1 LTFSLYE
8 LNISTTQ
15 GGLKLESIR
24 RQSATT
30 PRDIINIGAPQAADG
45 ADIWQLIADSG
56 ALDENSLYC
65 NLLQCSHF
73 AETCAVARMDGKVVG
88 WMSGYIPPQQP
99 DTLFVWQICV
109 SPAAR
114 KRGLASRLIR
124 NVLNR
129 RNCQQVRHV
138 SCTITKDNA
147 ASWKLFGSLA
157 RELDASLEKREHFSK
172 DEHFQGMHDSEFEVV
187 IGPFQSQGVRA
198 LRAA

>member
-1 LTFSLYE
+1 LDE
-8 LNISTTQ
+8 LNIWPTQ
-15 GGLKLESIR
+15 GGLKLETICR
-24 RQSATT
+24 PSATK
-30 PRDIINIGAPQAADG
+30 PKNLINIGAPQASDG
-45 ADIWQLIADSG
+45 AEIWQLIADSG

-73 AETCAVARMDGKVVG
+73 ADTCAVARMDGKVVG
-88 WMSGYIPPQQP
+88 WMSGYIPPQQL

-114 KRGLASRLIR
+114 KRGLASRLIQD
-124 NVLNR
+124 VLQR
-129 RNCQQVRHV
+129 RNCRQVRHV

-157 RELDASLEKREHFSK
+157 RELDAALEKREHFSK

-187 IGPFQSQGVRA
+187 IGPFQAQGART